1 MHKNS
6 IYCTLNK
13 DNTHT
18 WLVEST
24 AVRQIFA
31 VVVSENNAGRSI
43 PIFCSNG
50 LGGTSEGKER
60 PIDRAEK
67 KGKIFIFIL
76 KAYPES
82 VY

>member
-1 MHKNS
+1 M
-6 IYCTLNK
+6 LNQ

-18 WLVEST
+18 WLIEFT

-31 VVVSENNAGRSI
+31 VVVSANNSGRSI
-43 PIFCSNG
+43 PIFCSNRF
-50 LGGTSEGKER
+50 GGASEGKER
-60 PIDRAEK
+60 PIDRAER
-67 KGKIFIFIL
+67 KGKITVFIL